1 MLTSDEYVLLK
12 WMYNMASDMVNT
24 LTKMAG
30 LTTTDSD
37 FRHVP
42 MVKDESLKHELIK
55 HAIELEHI
63 KIRFGKILNSVGKC

>member
-1 MLTSDEYVLLK
+1 MLTDNEYVLLK
-12 WMYNMASDMVNT
+12 RMYNMTADMVNS

-42 MVKDESLKHELIK
+42 VVKDESLKHELITY
-55 HAIELEHI
+55 AIELEHI
-63 KIRFGKILNSVGKC
+63 KIRLGKILNSVGEY